1 MSDPS
6 SSVSVVTASSGAL
19 ALIHTGRHLP
29 LQVLR
34 SAAGYYIGTYDDGPV
49 TRESVAYF
57 PTHSSAQ
64 QALDTGAWTQ
74 RDHV

>member
-6 SSVSVVTASSGAL
+6 STVSVAASSGVL
-19 ALIHTGRHLP
+19 ALIHTGQHLP

-34 SAAGYYIGTYDDGPV
+34 SAAGYYIGTYDDDGPV
-49 TRESVAYF
+49 TRESVEYF
-57 PTHSSAQ
+57 RTHQSAQ
-64 QALDTGAWTQ
+64 QALGTGAWTQ